1 MSDFLFYDPMDYSP
15 PGSSVLGISQAR
27 ILGWGAISYSRGSC
41 RPRDRTWVSYIIN
54 GGLKHWK
61 TLNVIFCSLILQLKV
76 KVKITQVC
84 PILCDPMNYS
94 PPGSSVHGILQARR
108 LEWVA
113 MPSSRG
119 IFQTQGLNLGLLQS
133 EPSGKGGQ
141 LNLIC
146 NEELKL
152 IRKRERE
159 KKKNQTVGT
168 PKSKGAFYNTKY

>member
-1 MSDFLFYDPMDYSP
+1 MGESVHPIFRKQICSTKILEVLLRSEAELKTNPTNSD
-15 PGSSVLGISQAR
+15 SSH
-27 ILGWGAISYSRGSC
+27 
-41 RPRDRTWVSYIIN
+41 IIN

-159 KKKNQTVGT
+159 KKK
-168 PKSKGAFYNTKY
+168 PDSWHP